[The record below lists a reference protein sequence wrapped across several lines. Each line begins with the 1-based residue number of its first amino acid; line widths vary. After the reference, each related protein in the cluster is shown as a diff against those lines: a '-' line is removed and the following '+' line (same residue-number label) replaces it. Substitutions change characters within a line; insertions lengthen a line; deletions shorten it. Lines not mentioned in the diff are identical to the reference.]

1 MDDYDYND
9 FDEFIDYQKTK
20 RAQKFRR
27 FVGVLVL
34 TVGSAITGAGIY
46 SKGKN
51 EKYNDEKYTQ
61 DMQKNV
67 FGAPYTY
74 IRPSE
79 PIVVMID
86 ESIPHTNT

>member
-34 TVGSAITGAGIY
+34 TVGSAITVLVYIV
-46 SKGKN
+46 KVKMKN
-51 EKYNDEKYTQ
+51 T
-61 DMQKNV
+61 MMKN
-67 FGAPYTY
+67 TRKTCKRMSLEHL
-74 IRPSE
+74 I
-79 PIVVMID
+79 PI
-86 ESIPHTNT
+86 